1 MRGKSF
7 AAIPALV
14 MFVSGML
21 PTVIAAK
28 TLAQRDADQ
37 AHKTLIADAGDV
49 ASTVKLGIHQ
59 AEGLVI
65 NSGAYVASK
74 PRTTPEQRR
83 LCRPDGHTRRC
94 APAGPANLPRL
105 ERHWPW
111 RSRGS

>member
-37 AHKTLIADAGDV
+37 AHK
-49 ASTVKLGIHQ
+49 H
-59 AEGLVI
+59 
-65 NSGAYVASK
+65 
-74 PRTTPEQRR
+74 
-83 LCRPDGHTRRC
+83 
-94 APAGPANLPRL
+94 
-105 ERHWPW
+105 
-111 RSRGS
+111 